1 MQYFLLNLSEK
12 WKSSVDKSKSFGAL
26 ITDLSKAFDCLDHEL
41 LTAKLTAYGFTL
53 PVLRLI
59 DDYLSNR
66 KQKTKINDNY
76 SSWSEIL
83 FGVVQGHFFFN
94 IFQYFLGRSLFC
106 GKRYDFVSYTN
117 DSTPFTVEN
126 NVDNVIASLEKVS
139 DVFLNWFKNNSLKK
153 QC

>member
-1 MQYFLLNLSEK
+1 MQYCLLNLSEK

-26 ITDLSKAFDCLDHEL
+26 ITDLSKPFDCLDHEL

-83 FGVVQGHFFFN
+83 FGVVQGHFFSIFLN
-94 IFQYFLGRSLFC
+94 IFLVDLF
-106 GKRYDFVSYTN
+106 FVVK
-117 DSTPFTVEN
+117 DMILLVIQMTVRPLQWR
-126 NVDNVIASLEKVS
+126 IMLIM
-139 DVFLNWFKNNSLKK
+139 LLHL
-153 QC
+153 

>member
-1 MQYFLLNLSEK
+1 MTTYQ
-12 WKSSVDKSKSFGAL
+12 
-26 ITDLSKAFDCLDHEL
+26 T
-41 LTAKLTAYGFTL
+41 
-53 PVLRLI
+53 
-59 DDYLSNR
+59 

-94 IFQYFLGRSLFC
+94 IFKYFLGRSLFC

-139 DVFLNWFKNNSLKK
+139 DVFLNWFKNNRLKK